1 MPLSTEKASMSG
13 EIINFE
19 NEEYVKIIETVPLL
33 SQLTAS
39 EITKLADNL
48 KYELF
53 AAGEVLMTQG
63 QKGDKFFIIKKG
75 VCEVEIRDKQ
85 DWKVLA
91 TIANGDYCGEQ
102 ALIYQDAR
110 RNATIRAK
118 VETECLTIDRA
129 NFLKVFR
136 DSRVRFAKRD
146 AKRFAIQSE
155 NLTRCTIDKSVITE
169 KSPEQIQ

>member
-1 MPLSTEKASMSG
+1 MPLSAENISG
-13 EIINFE
+13 EMIN
-19 NEEYVKIIETVPLL
+19 NGSKDYVKIIETVPLL
-33 SQLTAS
+33 SQLTKS
-39 EITKLADNL
+39 EVTKLAGNL

-53 AAGEVLMTQG
+53 AAGEALMTQG
-63 QKGDKFFIIKKG
+63 EKGDKFFIIKKG
-75 VCEVEIRDKQ
+75 VCEVEIKDKQ

-102 ALIYQDAR
+102 ALIYQDAK

-118 VETECLTIDRA
+118 VETECLTVDRA

-155 NLTRCTIDKSVITE
+155 NLQRVTIDTSVITE